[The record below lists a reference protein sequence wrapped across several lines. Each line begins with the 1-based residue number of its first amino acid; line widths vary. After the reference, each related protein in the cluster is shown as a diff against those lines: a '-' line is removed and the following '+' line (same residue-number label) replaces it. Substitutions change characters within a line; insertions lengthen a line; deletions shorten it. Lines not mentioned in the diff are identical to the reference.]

1 MVWRPPAKII
11 SDLSAILIQQVL
23 DRGGTELV
31 LPDQMTF
38 EWEHLVLSVGRTRTM
53 STDTLVLT
61 QRERQQLTDSIGNNV
76 ASYID
81 IFVDRIN
88 AEFSFTEKMD
98 CLADDERTSLAGKVG
113 AAIADLVMEQLGFH
127 WRANARE
134 LNLKL
139 DKRVVLA
146 TKKIPDF
153 VYDPGAQHGFQQQ
166 SVVVVEAKGSLSR
179 KRAKRRT
186 ILKLAQNAYNDQVRN
201 FIGAEGD
208 GVVVASGYAV
218 AFGSIPG
225 ERGSTLAIASPQ
237 PLHARSKSIVPVSSL
252 SSAASGEM
260 QVAVMDQTV
269 DEQEEEA
276 SPTPYQ
282 FGGGG
287 GDGRGGERRGDGER
301 AQPSGRVAFANYE
314 NVFQLC
320 GATRAAALLRS
331 ILSGPGADGLEFA
344 DVIQDFW
351 IVGDT
356 HRFLIGSDNAWRW
369 WPGSVIFAIYEHS
382 AQQILEV
389 VANNL
394 SSPPVSVKIAIVPA
408 ELRRASVIETGVAL
422 HGDGLALL
430 THWPTPAEHKQWHL
444 REARWI

>member
-1 MVWRPPAKII
+1 MLWDPPAKII
-11 SDLSAILIQQVL
+11 SDLSTFLVQQTL
-23 DRGGTELV
+23 DRGGNELF
-31 LPDQMTF
+31 LPDQMSF
-38 EWEHLVLSVGRTRTM
+38 EWEHLVLSIGRTRTM
-53 STDTLVLT
+53 STDPLALT
-61 QRERQQLTDSIGNNV
+61 QVERQQLIDFIGHNV
-76 ASYID
+76 AGYID
-81 IFVDRIN
+81 VFLDRSN
-88 AEFSFTEKMD
+88 AEFSFTEKLD

-134 LNLKL
+134 LKLNL
-139 DKRVVLA
+139 DKRVRLA

-179 KRAKRRT
+179 KRAKQRT
-186 ILKLAQNAYNDQVRN
+186 IIKLAQDAYNDQVRS

-208 GVVVASGYAV
+208 SVVVASGYAV

-237 PLHARSKSIVPVSSL
+237 PFHVHSESIVPVSSL

-269 DEQEEEA
+269 EEVEEEQSLA
-276 SPTPYQ
+276 PYR

-287 GDGRGGERRGDGER
+287 GDGDGRGRRGDGER

-351 IVGDT
+351 VVGDT
-356 HRFLIGSDNAWRW
+356 HRFLFGSDRW
-369 WPGSVIFAIYEHS
+369 WPRFGTFAIYEQS
-382 AQQILEV
+382 ALQILK
-389 VANNL
+389 VAADNP
-394 SSPPVSVKIAIVPA
+394 SSPPASVTIEIVPA
-408 ELRRASVIETGVAL
+408 ELRRASVIETNVAV

-430 THWPTPAEHKQWHL
+430 AHLPTPHEYKQWHL

>member
-1 MVWRPPAKII
+1 MVWDPPAKII
-11 SDLSAILIQQVL
+11 SDLSTFLVQQTL
-23 DRGGTELV
+23 DRGGNELF
-31 LPDQMTF
+31 LPDQMSF

-53 STDTLVLT
+53 STDPLILT
-61 QRERQQLTDSIGNNV
+61 QEERQQLIGFIGHSA

-81 IFVDRIN
+81 IFLDHSN
-88 AEFSFTEKMD
+88 AEFAFTEKMD

-113 AAIADLVMEQLGFH
+113 AAIADLVMEQLGFF

-134 LNLKL
+134 LKLSL
-139 DKRVVLA
+139 DKRVRLT

-186 ILKLAQNAYNDQVRN
+186 IIKLAQDAYNDQVRN

-225 ERGSTLAIASPQ
+225 ERESTLAIASPQ
-237 PLHARSKSIVPVSSL
+237 PFHVHSKSVVPVSSL

-260 QVAVMDQTV
+260 QVAAF
-269 DEQEEEA
+269 DETAEDVEVEQ
-276 SPTPYQ
+276 SLPPYR
-282 FGGGG
+282 FGG
-287 GDGRGGERRGDGER
+287 GDGGGRGRRGDGER
-301 AQPSGRVAFANYE
+301 AQPSGRMAFANYE

-320 GATRAAALLRS
+320 GATQAASLLRG
-331 ILSGPGADGLEFA
+331 ILSGLGSDGLEPA

-351 IVGDT
+351 VVGETD
-356 HRFLIGSDNAWRW
+356 RFLFGSDRW
-369 WPGSVIFAIYEHS
+369 WGRFGTFAIYEHS
-382 AQQILEV
+382 ALQILKA
-389 VANNL
+389 VAENPI
-394 SSPPVSVKIAIVPA
+394 SPPASVTIEIVPA
-408 ELRRASVIETGVAL
+408 DLRRASVIETNVAVQ
-422 HGDGLALL
+422 GDGLALL
-430 THWPTPAEHKQWHL
+430 ADWPTSAEHKRWHL